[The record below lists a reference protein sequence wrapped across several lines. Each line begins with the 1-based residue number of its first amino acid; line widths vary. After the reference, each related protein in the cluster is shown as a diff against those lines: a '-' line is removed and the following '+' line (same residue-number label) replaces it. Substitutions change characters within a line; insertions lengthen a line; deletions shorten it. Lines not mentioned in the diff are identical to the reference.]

1 MAGTQSPPWHR
12 LREFAAHRPLAS
24 FFVLS
29 FALSWLAWAP
39 YVLSENGLGVIPLSF
54 PVILGSTQLL
64 GVLPGAYAGPLL
76 SAFVLTALIGG
87 RAGLRRW
94 LGRVTRW
101 KVNWRWYVG
110 VLGGVP
116 LALAVTSLPFA
127 GGWSVPAASV
137 LIAYLVGLA
146 FQLVTT
152 GLAEEPG
159 WRDFALPY
167 LQPKYGPLR
176 GTLILG
182 PLWGVWHLPLFFT
195 EWGGWPHFSVVE
207 VLEFCAAATAI
218 SVVMTWVFNRTG
230 ESLPLAALLHIS
242 VNNFFS
248 TAWLPLFPTMDPR
261 DLAHVFLI
269 ASAVAAVVTV
279 LATRGRLGY
288 RNPAPVSTPP
298 RGDRLPTG

>member
-1 MAGTQSPPWHR
+1 MSEKDITDMDIENRSR
-12 LREFAAHRPLAS
+12 LRAFVAARPIAG
-24 FFVLS
+24 FFFLS
-29 FALSWLAWAP
+29 FALSWLVWTP
-39 YVLSENGLGVIPLSF
+39 YVLSRNGLGLIPLEF
-54 PVILGSTQLL
+54 PVIMGSTQLL
-64 GVLPGAYAGPLL
+64 GVMPGAYAGPLL
-76 SAFVLTALIGG
+76 AAFLLTALIGG

-101 KVNWRWYVG
+101 KVGWRWYAG
-110 VLGGVP
+110 VIVGVP
-116 LALAVTSLPFA
+116 LVLIITALPFA
-127 GGWSVPAASV
+127 GEFQLPAASV
-137 LIAYLVGLA
+137 LAAYLVGLA

-195 EWGGWPHFSVVE
+195 EWGGWPAFDLVE
-207 VLEFCAAATAI
+207 VLEFCGTATAI

-230 ESLPLAALLHIS
+230 ESLPVAAILHIG

-248 TAWLPLFPTMDPR
+248 VAWSSIFPTSDPG
-261 DLAHVFLI
+261 AATHVLFI
-269 ASAVAAVVTV
+269 ASTAAAVVTAV
-279 LATRGRLGY
+279 ATRGRLGY
-288 RNPAPVSTPP
+288 RSAARDSGLVAV
-298 RGDRLPTG
+298 